1 MTVKTSD
8 NWLEVHQSKE
18 LSEKIRIRRKS
29 FNWSQ
34 EELGFR
40 ASISRQTISR
50 IERNIFKPSFDTL
63 IDLERVLMMPSGYL
77 CGSTQFEASKNNGR
91 ISNNSRLSRQESFI
105 DALREL
111 LPSLSDDQ
119 FEDFIEDEFDLLKK
133 KVARNKSRNIN
144 VNT

>member
-91 ISNNSRLSRQESFI
+91 ISNNSRQDRI
-105 DALREL
+105 IR
-111 LPSLSDDQ
+111 
-119 FEDFIEDEFDLLKK
+119 KY
-133 KVARNKSRNIN
+133 
-144 VNT
+144 